1 MNYEQVSKTV
11 TCREQQSGR
20 AYKQTRDA
28 SAHQAPRDFK
38 RRLAI
43 CEVSGETSNTEGMGI
58 GTKTS
63 IETF

>member
-11 TCREQQSGR
+11 TCCEQQSGR

-28 SAHQAPRDFK
+28 SAQAPRDFK

-43 CEVSGETSNTEGMGI
+43 YEVSGEMSNTEGTGI